1 MKDKVLKSLLFK
13 GIDKEDLDNMFS
25 KITIIDKTFD
35 KGEVI
40 AHEED
45 KCLTLG
51 LILEGSIEIERIYSS
66 GKSLTVQR
74 LNAGDVFGEALIFS
88 SYGNYPATIE
98 AVTKT
103 NIIFIRKDDILKL
116 CLNESRI
123 LENFMTLLSD
133 KVFML
138 NSKIKS
144 ISFKNLNHRVV
155 NYILENSRKQNSN
168 KIELK
173 LTKESIAAYLGMPRP
188 SFSRELIKLR
198 DEKLILFNRNEI
210 EILDYEGLEEKLFE

>member
-1 MKDKVLKSLLFK
+1 MKDKILKSLLFK

-198 DEKLILFNRNEI
+198 DEKFISFNRNEI

>member
-198 DEKLILFNRNEI
+198 DEKLISFNRNEI
-210 EILDYEGLEEKLFE
+210 KILDYEGLEEKLFE